1 MLISYKAVNSVLI
14 RLAVY
19 FSTFKLKTEIFI
31 QIATGSMNNKLLRY
45 SAKDHFFRAALCRM
59 CIDVQDASNS
69 LNRYE
74 EMFPIFA
81 DSRECKLLKVG
92 ALILMC
98 MHSDKL

>member
-1 MLISYKAVNSVLI
+1 MLISYKVVNSVLI
-14 RLAVY
+14 RRAVY

-45 SAKDHFFRAALCRM
+45 GAKDHFFRAALCRM
-59 CIDVQDASNS
+59 CVDVQDASNS

-92 ALILMC
+92 ALILMR
-98 MHSDKL
+98 MHSYKL

>member
-1 MLISYKAVNSVLI
+1 
-14 RLAVY
+14 
-19 FSTFKLKTEIFI
+19 
-31 QIATGSMNNKLLRY
+31 MNNKLLRY
-45 SAKDHFFRAALCRM
+45 GAKDHFFRAALCRM

-92 ALILMC
+92 NLISMC
-98 MHSDKL
+98 MQYALWQVLISESTKVIFKQACLYLFCLIG